1 MSYER
6 NAGSAHSD
14 LDQRLQARALVLAL
28 EPRLTPGQVADA
40 LVAMA
45 GATPAAPIAA
55 RRALARLRSANRLRP
70 SARTERAI
78 EALGLAL
85 ARVLQG
91 RTVSFARRRDQDA
104 GVRNARGD
112 SDS

>member
-1 MSYER
+1 MSHYR
-6 NAGSAHSD
+6 DAGALHPD
-14 LDQRLQARALVLAL
+14 LDHRLQARALVLAL
-28 EPRLTPGQVADA
+28 EPRMTPGQVADA

-70 SARTERAI
+70 TARTERAI

-85 ARVLQG
+85 ARVQQ
-91 RTVSFARRRDQDA
+91 RRSVPSRHGVTKDV
-104 GVRNARGD
+104 GVRNARGERN
-112 SDS
+112 S